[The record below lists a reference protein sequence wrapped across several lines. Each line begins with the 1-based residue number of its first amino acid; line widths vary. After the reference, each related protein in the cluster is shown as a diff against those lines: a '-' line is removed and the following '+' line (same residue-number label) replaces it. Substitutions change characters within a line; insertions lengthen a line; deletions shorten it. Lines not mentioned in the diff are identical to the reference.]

1 MSNVKLTVAFDG
13 TGYQGWQVQPG
24 ARTVQGALIEA
35 VAKVTGAKPVI
46 HGSGRTDAGVHAR
59 ALVANFQTDS
69 RIPASQLVKALNASL
84 PRDIRVLSASR
95 VPDSFHARI
104 SAKSKIYRY
113 QVYRGAVMPPHL
125 AREFYH
131 YPYPIDLESVRHGI
145 RILPG
150 EHDFASFAAKSGKVE
165 RVPGS
170 PAQDRN
176 TIRTLFR
183 AEIRVSGKQLIFT
196 FEGSGFLHHMVRNMV
211 GTLLELGRARFTLPQ
226 FSELLQK
233 RDRTLAGS
241 TAPAH
246 GLVLWKVKYR

>member
-1 MSNVKLTVAFDG
+1 MRNVKLTVAFDG

-24 ARTVQGALIEA
+24 VRTVQGALIEA
-35 VAKVTGAKPVI
+35 VARVTGEKPAV
-46 HGSGRTDAGVHAR
+46 HGSGRTDSGVHAR
-59 ALVANFQTDS
+59 ALVANFQTAS
-69 RIPASQLVKALNASL
+69 RIPTSQLVKALNASL
-84 PRDIRVLSASR
+84 PRDIRVLSASQ

-113 QVYRGAVMPPHL
+113 KVYRGAVMPPHL

-131 YPYPIDLESVRHGI
+131 YPYPIDLKTIRDGI
-145 RILPG
+145 RILQG

-165 RVPGS
+165 RTPGS
-170 PAQDRN
+170 PAQDRS
-176 TIRTLFR
+176 TIRILFR
-183 AEIRVSGKQLIFT
+183 AEIRVSGKSLIFT

-226 FSELLQK
+226 ISDLLQK
-233 RDRTLAGS
+233 RDRTLAGF

-246 GLVLWKVKYR
+246 GLLLWKVKYR